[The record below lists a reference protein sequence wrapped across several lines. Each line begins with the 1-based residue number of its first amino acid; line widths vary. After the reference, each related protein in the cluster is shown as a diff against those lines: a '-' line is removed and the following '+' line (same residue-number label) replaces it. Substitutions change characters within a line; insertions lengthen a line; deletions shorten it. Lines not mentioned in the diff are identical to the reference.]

1 MATQKEVK
9 GDRKKSAA
17 FADDSIRGR
26 NLGYLFANLPLS
38 FERMGNLF
46 HVSSK
51 TVQRWKEGTYTPSGR
66 DVLGTL
72 SRVIEVIELGRK
84 VYTPE
89 GLEEF
94 VTTPLPGFGHRTA
107 IQLMAEG
114 EYDKVLGALADDH
127 EGLGF

>member
-1 MATQKEVK
+1 MKTHMSHKDIKKK
-9 GDRKKSAA
+9 GVIAA
-17 FADDSIRGR
+17 GGVREKLMVF
-26 NLGYLFANLPLS
+26 LFANLPLS
-38 FERMGNLF
+38 SERMGDLF

-51 TVQRWKEGTYTPSGR
+51 TVQRWKERKFTPSHE
-66 DVLGTL
+66 DVLGKL
-72 SRVIEVIELGRK
+72 SRVIEVVELGRK

-94 VTTPLPGFGHRTA
+94 VTTPLPVFGHRSA

-114 EYDKVLGALADDH
+114 EYDKVLGALADDY